1 LAQEAEGVQTIRFAL
16 DMLKQLWENIFYRS
30 TGAGP
35 GKESIEQVR
44 QSKVVISHF
53 ALYNNMHGTRTDGC
67 AIGRGVGSTKLS
79 AVQGRSCALP
89 CVMQL

>member
-1 LAQEAEGVQTIRFAL
+1 VQEAEGVQTIRFAL
-16 DMLKQLWENIFYRS
+16 DMLKQLWVNIFYRS
-30 TGAGP
+30 TGAGT

-53 ALYNNMHGTRTDGC
+53 VPYNNVHGTRTDGC
-67 AIGRGVGSTKLS
+67 AIGRDVGSTKLF
-79 AVQGRSCALP
+79 AVQGRSCALH